1 MKKTTSLICIYLFA
15 TICLG
20 LTGCQSSAHKQAV
33 EEFEAATSTAAEKNT
48 ELDTA
53 VSESEALIAKGES
66 ALDAT
71 LIPALE
77 TAISEAKA
85 AKKNIPDMPKKADE
99 ITAATLELNSIDY
112 TNALTN
118 LTGKKRDLETSI
130 KKYAL
135 VNAPSEEYIINC
147 LKNVSNVVDISA
159 VTEENDP
166 NGNLNKAGG
175 YTAQVYF
182 SSALIDQN
190 SIYGSS
196 IIEKGTDCGGSI
208 EVYATVEDA
217 EKRNAYLGGFDGSL
231 FASGSHTV
239 LGTVIVRTSD
249 ELTASQQKEMEA
261 NIISALIG
269 FDEATNQKLSFCG
282 IDFSMPAYFDV
293 LSEDSTET
301 YKLYYPETKDYY
313 ATLIFQCAGLSATQD
328 DFDSVYL
335 SSTVDSMIASLESG
349 AENRNQI
356 IEYSK
361 SEKTTIA
368 RMSGWIITFS
378 LKDKDNGV
386 PSYGSVALVY
396 NINTEQIITILCG
409 YESKDQSNYDY
420 LGDYEKMLKSAV
432 LTAGVS

>member
-1 MKKTTSLICIYLFA
+1 M
-15 TICLG
+15 
-20 LTGCQSSAHKQAV
+20 
-33 EEFEAATSTAAEKNT
+33 
-48 ELDTA
+48 
-53 VSESEALIAKGES
+53 
-66 ALDAT
+66 
-71 LIPALE
+71 
-77 TAISEAKA
+77 
-85 AKKNIPDMPKKADE
+85 
-99 ITAATLELNSIDY
+99 
-112 TNALTN
+112 
-118 LTGKKRDLETSI
+118 
-130 KKYAL
+130 
-135 VNAPSEEYIINC
+135 VNAPSEAYIISC
-147 LKNVSNVVDISA
+147 LKNVSNVVDVSA
-159 VTEENDP
+159 VSEENDP

-182 SSALIDQN
+182 TSDLINQN
-190 SIYGSS
+190 SVYGSS

-282 IDFSMPAYFDV
+282 IDFSLPAYFDV

-313 ATLIFQCAGLSATQD
+313 ATLIFQCADLSATQE

-432 LTAGVS
+432 LTAGAS